1 MTSILTALV
10 AIAGT
15 LSGSLVTYLL
25 QKRMSARAEQFAQSA
40 RLREERLSAYGEF
53 AKAIMD
59 YRHAEFAR
67 WEARH
72 GQGGDRELQDA
83 RAVAHQKRAAAWH
96 AFFTVQLLAGDAPL
110 IGAAGNLLEI
120 TSDVHHASDEADLQ
134 HRGSLVRSE
143 LADFVALASRQLR

>member
-1 MTSILTALV
+1 MASILTALV

-25 QKRMSARAEQFAQSA
+25 QKRMSARTEQFARSA
-40 RLREERLSAYGEF
+40 RLREDRLSAYGEF

-72 GQGGDRELQDA
+72 RQSADQPHQDA
-83 RAVAHQKRAAAWH
+83 RAAAHQKRAAAWH
-96 AFFTVQLLAGDAPL
+96 AFFTVQLLAGDAHL
-110 IGAAGNLLEI
+110 IGTASNLLEI
-120 TSDVHHASDEADLQ
+120 TSDVHHASDESDLQ
-134 HRGSLVRSE
+134 HRGSLVRAE
-143 LADFVALASRQLR
+143 LADFVTLASKQVH